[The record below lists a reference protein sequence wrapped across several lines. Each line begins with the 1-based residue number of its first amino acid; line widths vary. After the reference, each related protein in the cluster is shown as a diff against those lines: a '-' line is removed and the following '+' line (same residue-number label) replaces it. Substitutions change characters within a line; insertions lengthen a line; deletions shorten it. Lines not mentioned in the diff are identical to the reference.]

1 MNPLFAA
8 NLGLVITVL
17 VWGTPIPLFDLLLER
32 WDPVGLAA
40 LRYFCAIPLLF
51 VVLWIAEP
59 RLRWRFRLRPD
70 GVGWPRLLLIGGLGV
85 GGFAIFFL
93 VGLRYSD
100 PVTVAVLAA
109 ASPIIAALTAWLCY
123 RQRPPSGIAL
133 ALILAVGGGLLVR
146 ADFSAD
152 GGAIGF
158 EGGEP
163 LILLAIA
170 CWSWYSV
177 TAQHAMPHCSQIQ
190 LTAATAIPA
199 GVLLLATYGLLLA
212 MGLVGAPPAAPSAG
226 DLLLIIW
233 LSVSTVVI
241 GVLAWNIGVKRLGVV
256 VASMFLDLIPVAGV
270 LTAAALGSPP
280 TLEQVLGG
288 LLIIAG
294 VLQAQLRGLARAR
307 AARRRDGTPGA

>member
-1 MNPLFAA
+1 MGRDRDHGIDETAPR
-8 NLGLVITVL
+8 LGLAQVL
-17 VWGTPIPLFDLLLER
+17 GRPDLDQGPSVGGQAPVAQGRREVVEPDRPRFER
-32 WDPVGLAA
+32 QGQILQAGGQA
-40 LRYFCAIPLLF
+40 
-51 VVLWIAEP
+51 AEP
-59 RLRWRFRLRPD
+59 
-70 GVGWPRLLLIGGLGV
+70 G
-85 GGFAIFFL
+85 
-93 VGLRYSD
+93 
-100 PVTVAVLAA
+100 
-109 ASPIIAALTAWLCY
+109 
-123 RQRPPSGIAL
+123 
-133 ALILAVGGGLLVR
+133 
-146 ADFSAD
+146 
-152 GGAIGF
+152 GF

-256 VASMFLDLIPVAGV
+256 VASMFLNLIPVAGV

-280 TLEQVLGG
+280 TLEQVRGG